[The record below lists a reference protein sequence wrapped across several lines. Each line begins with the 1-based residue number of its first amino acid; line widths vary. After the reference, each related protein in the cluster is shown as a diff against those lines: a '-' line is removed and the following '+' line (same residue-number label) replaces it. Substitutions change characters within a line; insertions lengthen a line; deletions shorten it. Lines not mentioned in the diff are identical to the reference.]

1 MNSCNVRTINMECE
15 NAMIDRT
22 FHEEVITWIQA
33 HQTLFTKAA
42 LLIKENDLM
51 NKYESLKSNND
62 YVFIF
67 KFYNT
72 FLVNDIN

>member
-1 MNSCNVRTINMECE
+1 MECE
-15 NAMIDRT
+15 NAMIDKT
-22 FHEEVITWIQA
+22 FHEEMTTWIQT

-42 LLIKENDLM
+42 LLIKENDLL

-67 KFYNT
+67 KFYNA
-72 FLVNDIN
+72 FLVNVIN